1 MLQETSTSFLYG
13 LEYNFEGGKQ
23 LIPGFDTTQSAQ
35 DNAKQIMTFSST
47 IDPCTTGLLG
57 KRRQEGWNTLKKD
70 FFCVLGFMIWHVM
83 LMGWLLVMFD
93 SLFWNHVRVLWIIY
107 WCFRPQLNLLIFSL
121 LSLCQSFLMM
131 VVPRWHAYMLNP
143 KTCGNFVESWI
154 ARLKQTGQDQ
164 LMLGE
169 GPAIPGKTLR
179 CRIGMQSRKCS
190 PSPPL
195 AGCSRLYHQAIGSLR
210 ASCIDILLHA
220 TLFLWLVHCLT
231 MSCWTFIVSPVCGKE
246 ASLKS

>member
-13 LEYNFEGGKQ
+13 MEYNFEGGKQ
-23 LIPGFDTTQSAQ
+23 LIPGFDTTQNTQ
-35 DNAKQIMTFSST
+35 DNAKQIMTYSST

-70 FFCVLGFMIWHVM
+70 FFV
-83 LMGWLLVMFD
+83 
-93 SLFWNHVRVLWIIY
+93 FWALWY
-107 WCFRPQLNLLIFSL
+107 DMSCWWVGCWWCLTVCFETMSVFFGLSTDVSVPNLLIFSL

-164 LMLGE
+164 LMLGAVLQFLE
-169 GPAIPGKTLR
+169 
-179 CRIGMQSRKCS
+179 
-190 PSPPL
+190 
-195 AGCSRLYHQAIGSLR
+195 RLYVAGLACKAENVHHR
-210 ASCIDILLHA
+210 H
-220 TLFLWLVHCLT
+220 LWLDAPD
-231 MSCWTFIVSPVCGKE
+231 FIIKRLE
-246 ASLKS
+246 ASGHLA